1 MNQGEIVPLD
11 ALAEW
16 VHDGVKQ
23 GIIVK
28 QIDELDRQLRQMR
41 APEPLVALDMEISS
55 RWLRGEFGAPSR
67 GPRFPPR

>member
-11 ALAEW
+11 AFAER

-23 GIIVK
+23 GVIVK
-28 QIDELDRQLRQMR
+28 QIDELDRQLRQQT

-55 RWLRGEFGAPSR
+55 KWWRGEFDAPSR
-67 GPRFPPR
+67 GQRFPPR